1 MMKSVVSK
9 HWTGVF

>member
-1 MMKSVVSK
+1 MIKSVVSK